1 MEKIRTFRQAEEL
14 VRKMLDDSTIE
25 LQLYDDMDS
34 NKIIWLDSE
43 GVGSCTVYSRDSVN
57 GTQGQSF
64 HYLSEVAQEI
74 YDSRK
79 FINQSGQLDRF

>member
-1 MEKIRTFRQAEEL
+1 MEKIKSFRQAEEL

-25 LQLYDDMDS
+25 LQLYDDFDS
-34 NKIIWLDSE
+34 NKIIWLDSD
-43 GVGSCTVYSRDSVN
+43 GVNGCTVYSRDTVN

-64 HYLSEVAQEI
+64 RYLSEVAQEI

-79 FINQSGQLDRF
+79 FINHSGQLDRL